1 MHYLI
6 VICLLTASNLVMTTA
21 WYWHI
26 KPNNYQFPL
35 WQIILI
41 SWGIA
46 LFEYC
51 LAVPANHL
59 GAQWGIKPFQLKI
72 IQEVVTLVV
81 FTLFAILYLKDEFR
95 LNYLISFGFI
105 LGAVYFAFK
114 RQSVKP
120 PPEHPNF

>member
-1 MHYLI
+1 MHWLI
-6 VICLLTASNLVMTTA
+6 VVGMLCVSNLMMTTA

-26 KPNNYQFPL
+26 KPGQMHFPL

-51 LAVPANHL
+51 LAVPANHF

-72 IQEVVTLVV
+72 IQEVVTLTV
-81 FTLFAILYLKDEFR
+81 FALFAVFYLKDSFR
-95 LNYLISFGFI
+95 LNYLISFGLM

-114 RQSVKP
+114 R
-120 PPEHPNF
+120 